1 MKLWTRI
8 TLPTLR
14 DDPQDAEIDSH
25 KLLLRAGLIRRLAGG
40 LYTFMPLGLRALRK
54 VERIVR
60 EEMDAAG
67 AEEVLMPALQP
78 RELWDRSGRYDAMG
92 DVMFRV
98 RDRQGRE
105 MVMGPTHEEVITE
118 LVSREISSY
127 RQLPRTFYQIQNK
140 FRDEIRPRFGLMR
153 AKEFSMKDA
162 YSFDAGWDQ
171 ADASYEAMYNAYTRI
186 FQRCGLA
193 TKVVEAD
200 TGAMGGKWSHEFM
213 VLADAGEDG
222 LVECEACSYAAN
234 LERAE
239 IGEAQNPPRPPAAA
253 PPDGQAAALEC
264 GGLTPFSSLEENPPR
279 LQALTE
285 IATPGRRTI
294 EQVAAFLKCR
304 PRNLIKTLIYLVNGT
319 PVAVCVPGD
328 RELNE
333 KKLARALEAGDV
345 CLADDAAIESA
356 TGAPVGFAGPAG
368 LALPV
373 YADNTLRGAVNRA
386 SGANKADTHVTGVSL
401 ERDANVTAYHDLVV
415 AREGDPCPRCGKR
428 LREKRGVEVGHVFKL
443 GTKYSRSFGATYLDE
458 NGHAQD
464 IVMGCYGIGVT
475 RTLQAVVEQSH
486 DADGICWPAAVA
498 PYAVV
503 LDVLMPDNAAH
514 MDLAAALGAELEAA
528 GWDVLLDDRDERPGV
543 KFKDADLVG
552 FPVRVVI
559 SERGLKQDRIEIKRR
574 TADTPELVAVEDA
587 ARHVRTLLEE
597 AE

>member
-1 MKLWTRI
+1 MKLWTQT

-14 DDPQDAEIDSH
+14 DDPQDAEIPSH
-25 KLLLRAGLIRRLAGG
+25 KLMLRAGLIRRLAGG
-40 LYTFMPLGLRALRK
+40 LYTFLPLGLRALRK

-67 AEEVLMPALQP
+67 AEEILMPALQP

-98 RDRQGRE
+98 RDRQARE
-105 MVMGPTHEEVITE
+105 MVLGPTHEEVVTD
-118 LVSREISSY
+118 LVAREINSY
-127 RQLPRTFYQIQNK
+127 RQLPRTVYQIQNK

-162 YSFDAGWDQ
+162 YSFDSGWDE
-171 ADASYEAMYNAYTRI
+171 ADASYQAMYDAYTRI
-186 FQRCGLA
+186 FARCGLN

-222 LVECEACSYAAN
+222 LVECEACRYAAN

-239 IGEAQNPPRPPAAA
+239 IGAAA
-253 PPDGQAAALEC
+253 DPG
-264 GGLTPFSSLEENPPR
+264 NPPR
-279 LQALTE
+279 LADLETV
-285 IATPGRRTI
+285 ATPVCRTI
-294 EQVAAFLKCR
+294 EQVSAFLKCR
-304 PRNLIKTLIYLVNGT
+304 PADLIKTLIYMVNGAPT
-319 PVAVCVPGD
+319 AVCVPGD
-328 RELNE
+328 RELND
-333 KKLARALEAGDV
+333 KKLARALGADAV
-345 CLADDAAIESA
+345 VLADDAAIEAA

-368 LALPV
+368 LSIPV
-373 YADNTLRGAVNRA
+373 YADNTLRGAANRV
-386 SGANKADTHVTGVSL
+386 SGANKPDTHVTGVSL

-458 NGHAQD
+458 NGHAQEL
-464 IVMGCYGIGVT
+464 VMGCYGIGVT

-486 DADGICWPAAVA
+486 DANGICWPPSVA

-503 LDVLMPDNAAH
+503 VDVLMPDNAAH
-514 MDLAAALGAELEAA
+514 MELARALSAALEAA
-528 GWDVLLDDRDERPGV
+528 GRDVLVDDRDERPGV

-559 SERGLKQDRIEIKRR
+559 SERGLKQGQIEIKRR
-574 TADTPELVAVEDA
+574 TAEKPELVAADDA
-587 ARHVRTLLEE
+587 AARVAALLEE
-597 AE
+597 RS